1 MVDGERSGRDDQ
13 QRQQD
18 DGDLSR
24 AEVAATTGAQVAELY
39 GELEPG
45 QYIGGE
51 DCLHPN
57 AAGHAEI
64 AELLYAT
71 LAR

>member
-1 MVDGERSGRDDQ
+1 MVDKLTHLKQLEAESIHIIR
-13 QRQQD
+13 
-18 DGDLSR
+18 
-24 AEVAATTGAQVAELY
+24 EVAAGTGAQVGELY
-39 GELEPG
+39 GELGPG

-57 AAGHAEI
+57 AAGHVEI
-64 AELLYAT
+64 AEILYAT

>member
-1 MVDGERSGRDDQ
+1 MSD
-13 QRQQD
+13 
-18 DGDLSR
+18 
-24 AEVAATTGAQVAELY
+24 ATGAQVGELY
-39 GELEPG
+39 GELGPG

-57 AAGHAEI
+57 AAGHVEI

-71 LAR
+71 LAG